1 MTSFIRC
8 NSPRRQRGFVLRAHE
23 ARRLASWRRQ
33 MKCAL
38 AAHKARQLA
47 LGEERG
53 DLARA
58 VAAAE

>member
-1 MTSFIRC
+1 MK
-8 NSPRRQRGFVLRAHE
+8 Q
-23 ARRLASWRRQ
+23 RLAAR
-33 MKCAL
+33 
-38 AAHKARQLA
+38 KARQLV

>member
-1 MTSFIRC
+1 
-8 NSPRRQRGFVLRAHE
+8 
-23 ARRLASWRRQ
+23 